1 MRIRIPHACK
11 AAVSSAKLSA
21 TLARSLNR
29 PEPTTALVTPQLRSS
44 AMLWALTPVDLEL
57 DGSTAVGLLLRDG
70 IGQPAHLRLHVRN
83 EGLATESR
91 VDAHHQD
98 QIHVFEDLQGCL
110 DRRGRVEHN
119 ANAGPCVSD
128 GVKQAVQVRD
138 RFHVHAE
145 VIAPA
150 SM

>member
-70 IGQPAHLRLHVRN
+70 VGQPAHLRLHVRN

-98 QIHVFEDLQGCL
+98 QIHVFEDLQAASTG
-110 DRRGRVEHN
+110 V
-119 ANAGPCVSD
+119 AGLSTMPTP
-128 GVKQAVQVRD
+128 
-138 RFHVHAE
+138 
-145 VIAPA
+145 APRLGWREA
-150 SM
+150 GGAGA